1 MPGAII
7 YRGPAELDGK
17 PIVAIAVWSSKN
29 SKTGDMLQTYILRSD
44 IDPREANKYG
54 EDYSI
59 CGNCGHRGK
68 PTLDPLKKLADKR
81 TCYVNMG
88 QGVLIVYRSF
98 LAGKYPDHTT
108 RQQRRAV
115 GRGRKVRIGTYGDG
129 AAAPSYV
136 WDDLLFEA
144 DGHTAYSHN
153 GGDPVRYMISADSL
167 QQAQQAWTSKYRT
180 FRVIRDVSEL
190 QRNEILCPA
199 SKEAGYKATCQ
210 SCLLCGGTS
219 VQAKS
224 IAIPAHGSGAVH
236 FLDVETDR
244 AAHVAL
250 VEHWQRHGGMTV

>member
-7 YRGPAELDGK
+7 YRGPSEIDAK

-44 IDPREANKYG
+44 IDPRDANKYG

-59 CGNCGHRGK
+59 CGNCGHRGT
-68 PTLDPLKKLADKR
+68 PTLDPDKVLAEGR
-81 TCYVNMG
+81 SCYVNMG
-88 QGVLIVYRSF
+88 QGVLIVFNSF

-108 RQQRRAV
+108 RQQRRTV
-115 GRGRKVRIGTYGDG
+115 GRGRKTRIGTYGDG

-153 GGDPVRYMISADSL
+153 GGDPVRYMVSADSL
-167 QQAQQAWTSKYRT
+167 EHAQQAWASKYRT
-180 FRVIRDVSEL
+180 FRVVRSVE
-190 QRNEILCPA
+190 EIDRKHEVLCPA

-236 FLDVETDR
+236 F
-244 AAHVAL
+244 
-250 VEHWQRHGGMTV
+250 Q

>member
-1 MPGAII
+1 MPGVIL
-7 YRGPAELDGK
+7 YKGPSMLDGK

-59 CGNCGHRGK
+59 CGNCGHRGT
-68 PTLDPLKKLADKR
+68 PTLDPDKVLAEER
-81 TCYVNMG
+81 SCYVSMG
-88 QGVLIVYRSF
+88 QGVLTVYRAL

-115 GRGRKVRIGTYGDG
+115 GRKRKVRIGTYGDG
-129 AAAPSYV
+129 AAAPNYIWSE
-136 WDDLLFEA
+136 LLAEA

-153 GGDPVRYMISADSL
+153 GGDPRLYTISADSL
-167 QQAQQAWTSKYRT
+167 QQAQQAWASKYRT
-180 FRVIRDVSEL
+180 FRVVRSVE
-190 QRNEILCPA
+190 EIDRKHEVLCPA

-219 VQAKS
+219 VKAKS

-236 FLDVETDR
+236 F
-244 AAHVAL
+244 
-250 VEHWQRHGGMTV
+250 Q